1 MAGPRTLPLSA
12 GVYVRNNAIAD
23 RNGRRGPQALQL
35 SKKKQGSITVLDC
48 ESSICNAIPW
58 RMAYA
63 VTVRLISC
71 GLVCTSRWKQRE
83 TWQVDVGA

>member
-48 ESSICNAIPW
+48 GSSICINVDSERDDIHWTTAN
-58 RMAYA
+58 
-63 VTVRLISC
+63 LI
-71 GLVCTSRWKQRE
+71 G
-83 TWQVDVGA
+83 